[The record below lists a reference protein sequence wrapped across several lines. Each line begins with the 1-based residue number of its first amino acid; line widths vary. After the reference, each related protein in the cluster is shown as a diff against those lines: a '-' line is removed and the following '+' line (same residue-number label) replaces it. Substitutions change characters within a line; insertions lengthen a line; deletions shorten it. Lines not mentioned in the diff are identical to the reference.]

1 MRVALSN
8 KAELERVITERIEF
22 NRAGSA
28 PAMSGVKFGIS
39 TGALY
44 GKALEAFY
52 NSSNDRYYTVY
63 SYGTPI
69 AWFAG
74 TRWTVVTDKYS
85 VTTSRHQN
93 AVTRALD
100 SAGYDYDKV
109 GN

>member
-8 KAELERVITERIEF
+8 KAELERVLNERIEF

-28 PAMSGVKFGIS
+28 PALSGVQFGFS
-39 TGALY
+39 SGRLY
-44 GKALEAFY
+44 GEALEAFY
-52 NSSNDRYYTVY
+52 NSSNNRYYTVY

-74 TRWTVVTDKYS
+74 TRWTVVTNKFS

-93 AVTRALD
+93 AVIRALE
-100 SAGYDYDKV
+100 STGYDKV